1 MIMKTTLNWLFGRV
15 TVTALLTA
23 GAIFTFA
30 AKTTVCVNINVSAT
44 NSVAMAREADD
55 FLYDLPEGLQDRQ
68 RQAIDH
74 ALRGDGGELAGI
86 RSSRNKPFVGSESVI
101 ATDIV
106 IPVAIASGSI
116 STSSV
121 KARLYRP
128 KDATG
133 PLPLLIYLHGGGWTI
148 GSINSCAKFCD
159 ALAATGKIAVL
170 APEYSLA
177 PEHPLP
183 EALLETMGVF
193 SYATKNAKS
202 LGTAPDLISL
212 GGDSSGGNLAIAAAS
227 AITCGKV
234 KGEDAAAPR
243 SLLLFYPVTRAYADG
258 SESWRIYGKGYGLDS
273 RLMDSFNEA
282 YLSGPLEEDVFTTEE
297 MMLLASPGDMS
308 QERLALLPPTLL
320 IAAEH
325 DILFDQGADLIE
337 KMKRAGA
344 KAERKVYPGTVHLFI
359 TVDGQPT
366 AFRTAI
372 TDAAAFLGK

>member
-1 MIMKTTLNWLFGRV
+1 MKTTLTGLLGRMAV
-15 TVTALLTA
+15 TGLLTA
-23 GAIFTFA
+23 GCIFRLPANTFS
-30 AKTTVCVNINVSAT
+30 TVTSNVPAT
-44 NSVAMAREADD
+44 DSVAMTREADD
-55 FLYDLPEGLQDRQ
+55 FLYEMPEGLQDRQ

-86 RSSRNKPFVGSESVI
+86 RSSRNKPFIGSESVT

-106 IPVAIASGSI
+106 IPVAIVSGSV

-121 KARLYRP
+121 RARLYRP
-128 KDATG
+128 KDVSG

-159 ALAATGKIAVL
+159 AIAATGKVAVL

-193 SYATKNAKS
+193 RYAVKNADS
-202 LGTAPDLISL
+202 FGTTPELVSL
-212 GGDSSGGNLAIAAAS
+212 GGDSSGGNLALSVAAA
-227 AITCGKV
+227 ITDGKV
-234 KGEDAAAPR
+234 NQEGDMAPR
-243 SLLLFYPVTRAYADG
+243 SLLLFYPVTRAYTDG
-258 SESWRIYGKGYGLDS
+258 SESWRRYGKGYGLDS
-273 RLMDSFNEA
+273 RLMESFNEA
-282 YLSGPLEEDVFTTEE
+282 YLSGPLEESVFSTEE
-297 MMLLASPGDMS
+297 MMLLASPGDLNS
-308 QERLALLPPTLL
+308 ERLASLPSTLL

-325 DILFDQGADLIE
+325 DILADQGEDLIE

-366 AFRTAI
+366 AFRTAV

>member
-1 MIMKTTLNWLFGRV
+1 MKTTLTGLLGRV
-15 TVTALLTA
+15 AVTGLLTA
-23 GAIFTFA
+23 GCIFRLPANTFS
-30 AKTTVCVNINVSAT
+30 TVTSNVTAT
-44 NSVAMAREADD
+44 DSVAMTREADD
-55 FLYDLPEGLQDRQ
+55 FLYEMPEGLQDRQ

-86 RSSRNKPFVGSESVI
+86 RSSRNKPFIGSESVT

-106 IPVAIASGSI
+106 IPVAIASGSV

-121 KARLYRP
+121 RARLYRP
-128 KDATG
+128 KDVSG

-159 ALAATGKIAVL
+159 AIAATGKVAVL

-183 EALLETMGVF
+183 EALIETMGVF
-193 SYATKNAKS
+193 RYAVKNADS
-202 LGTAPDLISL
+202 FGTTPELVSL
-212 GGDSSGGNLAIAAAS
+212 GGDSSGGNLALSVAAA
-227 AITCGKV
+227 ITDGKV
-234 KGEDAAAPR
+234 NQEGDMAPR
-243 SLLLFYPVTRAYADG
+243 SLLLFYPVTRAYTDG
-258 SESWRIYGKGYGLDS
+258 SESWRRYGKGYGLDS
-273 RLMDSFNEA
+273 RLMESFNEA
-282 YLSGPLEEDVFTTEE
+282 YLSGQLEESVFSTEE
-297 MMLLASPGDMS
+297 MMLLTSPGDLNA
-308 QERLALLPPTLL
+308 ERLASLPPTLL

-325 DILFDQGADLIE
+325 DILADQGEDLIE

-366 AFRTAI
+366 AFRTAV

>member
-1 MIMKTTLNWLFGRV
+1 MKTTLTGLLGRV
-15 TVTALLTA
+15 AVTGLLTA
-23 GAIFTFA
+23 GCIFRLPANTFS
-30 AKTTVCVNINVSAT
+30 TVTSNVTAT
-44 NSVAMAREADD
+44 DSVAMTREADD
-55 FLYDLPEGLQDRQ
+55 FLYEMPEGLQDRQ
-68 RQAIDH
+68 RQVIDH

-86 RSSRNKPFVGSESVI
+86 RSSRNKPFIGSESVT

-106 IPVAIASGSI
+106 IPVAIASGSV

-121 KARLYRP
+121 RARLYRP
-128 KDATG
+128 KDVSG

-159 ALAATGKIAVL
+159 AIAATGKVAVL

-183 EALLETMGVF
+183 EALIETMGVF
-193 SYATKNAKS
+193 RYAVKNADS
-202 LGTAPDLISL
+202 FGTTPELVSL
-212 GGDSSGGNLAIAAAS
+212 GGDSSGGNLALSVAAA
-227 AITCGKV
+227 ITDGKV
-234 KGEDAAAPR
+234 NQEGDMAPR
-243 SLLLFYPVTRAYADG
+243 SLLLFYPVTRAYTDG
-258 SESWRIYGKGYGLDS
+258 SESWRRYGKGYGLDS
-273 RLMDSFNEA
+273 RLMESFNEA
-282 YLSGPLEEDVFTTEE
+282 YLSGQLEESVFSTEE
-297 MMLLASPGDMS
+297 MMLLTSPGDLNA
-308 QERLALLPPTLL
+308 ERLASLPPTLL

-325 DILFDQGADLIE
+325 DILADQGEDLIE

-366 AFRTAI
+366 AFRTAV

>member
-1 MIMKTTLNWLFGRV
+1 MKTTLTGLLGRV
-15 TVTALLTA
+15 AVTGLLTA
-23 GAIFTFA
+23 GCIFRLPANTFS
-30 AKTTVCVNINVSAT
+30 TVTSNVPAT
-44 NSVAMAREADD
+44 DSMAMTREADD
-55 FLYDLPEGLQDRQ
+55 FIYDMPEGLQDRQ

-86 RSSRNKPFVGSESVI
+86 RSSRNKPFIGSESVT

-106 IPVAIASGSI
+106 IPVAIASGSV

-121 KARLYRP
+121 RARLYRP
-128 KDATG
+128 KDVSG
-133 PLPLLIYLHGGGWTI
+133 PLPLLIYMHGGGWTI

-159 ALAATGKIAVL
+159 AIAATGKVAVL

-193 SYATKNAKS
+193 RYAVKNADS
-202 LGTAPDLISL
+202 FGTTPELVSL
-212 GGDSSGGNLAIAAAS
+212 GGDSSGGNLALSVAAA
-227 AITCGKV
+227 ITDGKV
-234 KGEDAAAPR
+234 NQEGDMAPR
-243 SLLLFYPVTRAYADG
+243 AILLFYPVTRAYTDG
-258 SESWRIYGKGYGLDS
+258 SESWRRYGKGYGLDS
-273 RLMDSFNEA
+273 RLMESFNQA
-282 YLSGPLEEDVFTTEE
+282 YLSGPLEESVFSTEE
-297 MMLLASPGDMS
+297 MMLLASPGNLNS
-308 QERLALLPPTLL
+308 ERLASLPPTLL

-366 AFRTAI
+366 AFRTAV